1 MFFGLEHASLQVY
14 WWIILSLLGGLLVF
28 MFFVQ
33 GGQGL
38 IDRLSSN
45 DQEKTLLI
53 NCLGRKWELGFTTLV
68 LFGGAAFAAFPL
80 FYSTSFG
87 GAYWVWLV
95 ILFCF
100 ILQAVSY
107 EYRKK
112 EGNFLG
118 SKTYEV
124 FLKINGIL
132 GVFLIGVA
140 VSTFFAGSEFVLDE
154 NRFVEWRG
162 AFRGLE
168 QLANPF
174 NYLLGIALVFLSR
187 ILAESYFINAIDN
200 AQIVEKARKDIVIN
214 ILLFLPFFLG
224 FLVWICLKDG
234 FFVDSAGV
242 VSLQP
247 YVYLQNFLDNPILL
261 ILLLVGVV
269 LVLGGIYGS
278 LKCTKGIFLLGIG
291 VVFSVMA
298 VFLNVGLGNSAFYP
312 SITDLQSSL
321 TIANASSSYYT
332 LSVMGYVSLLVP
344 FVLGYIVYVWRVMDS
359 KKLSTSDLDE
369 HSY

>member
-1 MFFGLEHASLQVY
+1 MFFGLEQTSLQVY

-38 IDRLSSN
+38 MDRLTSN
-45 DQEKTLLI
+45 AQEKTLLI

-87 GAYWVWLV
+87 GAYWVWLA

-107 EYRKK
+107 EYRRK
-112 EGNFLG
+112 EGNLLG
-118 SKTYEV
+118 AKTYEM

-140 VSTFFAGSEFVLDE
+140 VSTFFSGSEFVLDT
-154 NRFVEWRG
+154 NRFVEWKG

-168 QLANPF
+168 QLGNPF

-200 AQIVEKARKDIVIN
+200 VQIVEKARKDIVIN
-214 ILLFLPFFLG
+214 TLLFLPFFLG

-234 FFVDSAGV
+234 FFVDSGGV

-247 YVYLQNFLDNPILL
+247 YVYLWNFLNLPILL
-261 ILLLVGVV
+261 VLLLVGVM

-278 LKCTKGIFLLGIG
+278 LKGTKGIFMLGAG
-291 VVFSVMA
+291 VVSSVMA
-298 VFLNVGLGNSAFYP
+298 VLLNVGLGNSAFYP

-321 TIANASSSYYT
+321 TIVNASSSYYT
-332 LSVMGYVSLLVP
+332 LSVMAYASLLVP
-344 FVLGYIVYVWRVMDS
+344 FVLGYIVYVWRAMDS
-359 KKLSTSDLDE
+359 KKLSSDDLDT